1 MISDP
6 ATIVREFMAGF
17 GQSLAS
23 DIDTLR
29 RHLTPDV
36 YFHTGTTELT
46 SMDAAIEYLK
56 GADALYGITTFRC
69 RIRHLAADGNLVF
82 NERWDD
88 LIDADGNVV
97 AVLPIAS
104 VIEVEGSKITAWR
117 DYFNPDELRKAVAA
131 RD

>member
-1 MISDP
+1 MSDA
-6 ATIVREFMAGF
+6 ATIVHQFMAGF
-17 GQSLAS
+17 GHSLAS
-23 DIDTLR
+23 DIATLR
-29 RHLTPDV
+29 RYLAEDV

-46 SMDAAIEYLK
+46 SLDAAVEYLK

-69 RIRHLAADGNLVF
+69 RIRHLATDGNRVF

-88 LIDADGNVV
+88 LIDAEGNVV

-104 VIEVEGSKITAWR
+104 VIEVEGDKIIAWR

-131 RD
+131 RS